1 MSFLFLAAFERLQ
14 PHASLCVTIPN
25 RLVLGTAC
33 SCREGM
39 VMGMKMMATGRG
51 MGLRTGMEMGM

>member
-39 VMGMKMMATGRG
+39 VIGR
-51 MGLRTGMEMGM
+51 EMPKGADQEHKKLPSR